1 MPAAIIGQV
10 ALLMCVIIGLLMW
23 ADSMAIGIGVG
34 AALAAAIA
42 RWAWERW
49 VRSQ

>member
-1 MPAAIIGQV
+1 MIAASEC
-10 ALLMCVIIGLLMW
+10 LLG
-23 ADSMAIGIGVG
+23 MAIGIG
-34 AALAAAIA
+34 AAIA

>member
-1 MPAAIIGQV
+1 MIAV
-10 ALLMCVIIGLLMW
+10 SECALG
-23 ADSMAIGIGVG
+23 MAIGIGVG

>member
-1 MPAAIIGQV
+1 MIPAAEC
-10 ALLMCVIIGLLMW
+10 ALG
-23 ADSMAIGIGVG
+23 MAIGIGVG

>member
-1 MPAAIIGQV
+1 MIAASEC
-10 ALLMCVIIGLLMW
+10 LLG
-23 ADSMAIGIGVG
+23 MAIGIGVG

>member
-1 MPAAIIGQV
+1 MMPAAIIGQV

-23 ADSMAIGIGVG
+23 ADSMAIGIG
-34 AALAAAIA
+34 AAIA